1 MCFGRRQIAPETPAP
16 VLAPAP
22 PPPPRPPEPTPP
34 PRPIGTEMDPQ
45 VKRKKSKKDKNQF
58 TKGTASLKISL
69 DPNLNIG
76 SDTTGTPNQ

>member
-1 MCFGRRQIAPETPAP
+1 MCLGRRSTPTPPPP

-34 PRPIGTEMDPQ
+34 PRPIGTEVDPQ
-45 VKRKKSKKDKNQF
+45 VRRKKSKKDKNQF
-58 TKGTASLKISL
+58 AKGTQSLRISL
-69 DPNLNIG
+69 DPSINIG